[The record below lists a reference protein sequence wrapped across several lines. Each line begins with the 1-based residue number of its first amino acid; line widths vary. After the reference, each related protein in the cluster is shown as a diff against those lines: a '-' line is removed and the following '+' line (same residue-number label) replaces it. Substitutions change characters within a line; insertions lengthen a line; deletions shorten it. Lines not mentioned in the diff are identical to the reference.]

1 MTRNFNRSA
10 IYSFHELTEEQQKQ
24 VFEDFSLEL
33 SEAEKTMYVKSNFHG
48 KVDALP
54 LSMFLHQGGNNFT
67 HGIFSDSYF
76 SGYFVTLNK
85 SNDEAVVAYKYF

>member
-1 MTRNFNRSA
+1 MTRNYNRSE
-10 IYSFHELTEEQQKQ
+10 IYSYYELTETQQKQ
-24 VFEDFSLEL
+24 VIEDFSM
-33 SEAEKTMYVKSNFHG
+33 SEAEAQETSFVIIKFHG
-48 KVDALP
+48 KADALP